1 MWFVFRV
8 SLPAYRKTVPFHCG
22 AKKPVC
28 QILRRALFL
37 FQPMISDQQDSVPL
51 LSRIALR
58 WRAVRDG
65 YRQLDTATHHAIGV
79 LLKIAVA
86 TYFVF
91 CALFLTARYVVWP
104 HIENYK
110 GEIEQIASKAI
121 GNPVS
126 IAGIRAGWDGL
137 NPSLMLDGVVVRD
150 KGGRQ
155 ALTLPE
161 VSATLSWWSIPTASL
176 RFQQLEISRP
186 NLDIHRDAVGKVY
199 IAGLLFD
206 SGKDNDG
213 KGKGADWVLSQKEIV
228 IRDGRLRWTDEMRK
242 APELALEDVRM
253 VLQNGWYHHRLM
265 LTAKPPASMA
275 APLDVRADFVHPYF
289 SSRISDVSQW
299 KGVLFA
305 DLQNTDLTAWKA
317 YFDYP
322 FEISKGFGSVQAWL
336 TLDGA
341 RVLDFTADLALSN
354 VSTRLRK
361 DLEQLNLIEISG
373 RVSAREDYSPDQG
386 EGKPT
391 FGAQGHSV
399 ALTDLSLKT
408 QDGLVLPKT
417 TIMEEFLPSRGGA
430 PSKTTI
436 RTKQLDLPTIS
447 DFSKY
452 LPLTVDQRKM
462 LADFTPSGQLKNFSV
477 VWQGNYPELVS
488 YQVSGDFS
496 GLSLKA
502 QAPRAA
508 RPASGKSPAQA
519 AIPGI
524 PGFQNLTGRVEA
536 NQQGGNF
543 SLTSEN
549 LTLHFPGYFSESAM
563 VFDVLKMQANWTFL
577 EKQQQ
582 LELQIGKMDFVQQGI
597 KGSISGKHT
606 RPLNLQDKASGS
618 IDMTG
623 KLSGF
628 DVKKIGRYLPLQT
641 PEDLRK
647 WLTGALED
655 GVAQD
660 ATFKVK
666 GDLAEFPFAD
676 KRDGKRKGEFT
687 VTTRIENGKLNY
699 TPGNYAKDG
708 RSPMWPQAEQIQ
720 GTLRV
725 NGARMEIWADTAQTA
740 NVALTNVSAII
751 PDMLSNDRQLE
762 IVGSAAGALQNFVR
776 FTHVTPVAGWI
787 GNFTE
792 DTKGSGNAKLSLKMQ
807 MPLTHMMDSKVQGM
821 LQFENNDVNLLK
833 GLPLLSKTKGKLE
846 FYEKGFRLND
856 INVGFVGG
864 TSVLSG
870 GTQQNGKFQVKAS
883 GSLTAEGL
891 RSAFPG
897 LSSRISG
904 STRYSLAI
912 NEKGRQPDIL
922 LESNLRGVA
931 LDFPAPL
938 KKSAAEA
945 MPFKFQMLGLTPA
958 SGTTWRDEIK
968 ISLGTALSTRYLR
981 QKAAG
986 KNQPWEVVRG
996 GIGVNVAAPDPA
1008 TGLAI
1013 KVAMDA
1019 IDVETWQ
1026 GVLGSVVGSKKTKT
1040 AEQVDAL
1047 DLSQYLDPDVFSAKT
1062 PKLTVSGVQLDR
1074 VELIAEPRQ
1083 GGWQLGLK
1091 SDQATGHINWIASG
1105 SKQEQEKISARLT
1118 SLNISESAASDAS
1131 EFLAAS
1137 GKPTRIP
1144 TLDIV
1149 ADNFEI
1155 FGKKLGRIELD
1166 ANNTPGTS
1174 GREWKIN
1181 KLLIANPDATLKAS
1195 GNWTATR
1202 AANVTKMS
1210 YSLEMADA
1218 GKLLDRFGFTNVL
1231 RGGKGK
1237 MGGVLQWNAPPFS
1250 LDKPSLSGQ
1259 IDLAMGSGQFLQAD
1273 PGIAKLLGVLSLQ
1286 NLPRRLTLDFRDVFS
1301 KGFAFDGI
1309 SATANIN
1316 AGIIKTDNLKMRG
1329 VSALVLMEGSAN
1341 IVNETQ
1347 NLHVVVIPVFDIS
1360 AAAIV
1365 YGVAIN
1371 PVIGAGAFLA
1381 QLFLKEP
1388 LMKAMTFEYKIT
1400 GPWSD
1405 PTITK
1410 LEKAGHAGKTPPAKN

>member
-1 MWFVFRV
+1 
-8 SLPAYRKTVPFHCG
+8 
-22 AKKPVC
+22 
-28 QILRRALFL
+28 
-37 FQPMISDQQDSVPL
+37 MISDQQDSVPL

-104 HIENYK
+104 HIESYK

-137 NPSLMLDGVVVRD
+137 NPRLMLDGVVVRD

-161 VSATLSWWSIPTASL
+161 VSAILSWWSIPRASL
-176 RFQQLEISRP
+176 RFHQLEITRP
-186 NLDIHRDAVGKVY
+186 NLDIHRDADGKVY

-206 SGKDNDG
+206 SGKENDG
-213 KGKGADWVLSQKEIV
+213 KGKGADWVLSQDEIV
-228 IRDGRLRWTDEMRK
+228 IVDGRLRWTDELRK

-253 VLQNGWYHHRLM
+253 VLQNGWRHHRLM
-265 LTAKPPASMA
+265 LTAKPPAAMA
-275 APLDVRADFVHPYF
+275 APLDVRADFAHPYF
-289 SSRISDVSQW
+289 ASRISDVSQW
-299 KGVLFA
+299 NGVLFA

-322 FEISKGFGSVQAWL
+322 FEISKGFGSVRAWL
-336 TLDGA
+336 TLDHA

-361 DLEQLNLIEISG
+361 DLEQLNLLEISG
-373 RVSAREDYSPDQG
+373 RVSAREDYDPAQG

-391 FGAQGHSV
+391 FGTQGHAV
-399 ALTDLSLKT
+399 ALTDLTLKT

-417 TIMEEFLPSRGGA
+417 TITEEFLPGRGGA
-430 PSKTTI
+430 QDKTII

-447 DFSKY
+447 DFARY
-452 LPLTVDQRKM
+452 LPLTVEQRKM
-462 LADFTPSGQLKNFSV
+462 LADFTPSGQLKDFSV
-477 VWQGNYPELVS
+477 EWQGNYPELVS
-488 YQVSGDFS
+488 YQVSGEFS

-508 RPASGKSPAQA
+508 RPASGKTPAQA

-524 PGFQNLTGRVEA
+524 PGFENLTGRVEA

-563 VFDVLKMQANWTFL
+563 VFDALKMQANWAFL

-582 LELQIGKMDFVQQGI
+582 FQFQIGKMDFVQQGI
-597 KGSISGKHT
+597 KGSLSGKHT
-606 RPLNLQDKASGS
+606 RPSNLQDKSAGS
-618 IDMTG
+618 IDMSG

-641 PEDLRK
+641 PEGLRR

-660 ATFKVK
+660 AIIKVK

-676 KRDGKRKGEFT
+676 KHDGKRKGEFT
-687 VTTRIENGKLNY
+687 IATRIENGKLNY

-720 GTLRV
+720 GSLRV

-762 IVGSAAGALQNFVR
+762 IVGNAAGALQDFVR
-776 FTHVTPVAGWI
+776 YTHVTPVAGWI

-792 DTKGSGNAKLSLKMQ
+792 DTKGSGNAKLLLKMQ

-821 LQFENNDVNLLK
+821 LQFENNDVSLLK
-833 GLPLLSKTKGKLE
+833 GFPLLSKTKGKLE
-846 FYEKGFRLND
+846 FYEKGFRLHD

-883 GSLTAEGL
+883 GSLSAEGL

-922 LESNLRGVA
+922 LESSLRGMA

-938 KKSAAEA
+938 KKSAADA
-945 MPFKFQMLGLTPA
+945 MPLKFQILALTP
-958 SGTTWRDEIK
+958 SNGTTWRDEIK
-968 ISLGTALSTRYLR
+968 LSLGSAVSARYLR
-981 QKAAG
+981 QKSAG
-986 KNQPWEVVRG
+986 KNAPWQVVRG

-1008 TGLAI
+1008 TGLAM
-1013 KVAMDA
+1013 KVAIDA

-1026 GVLGSVVGSKKTKT
+1026 GVLGSVVGSKKAKA
-1040 AEQVDAL
+1040 AEQVDGL
-1047 DLSQYLDPDVFSAKT
+1047 DIAQYLDPDVFSAKT
-1062 PKLTVSGVQLDR
+1062 PKLTVAGIQLSQ
-1074 VELIAEPRQ
+1074 VELLAEPRA
-1083 GGWQLGLK
+1083 GGWQLELK
-1091 SDQATGHINWIASG
+1091 SDQATGHVNWVASE
-1105 SKQEQEKISARLT
+1105 SKQGQDKISARLT
-1118 SLNISESAASDAS
+1118 SLNISQSAAADAS
-1131 EFLAAS
+1131 EVLEAS
-1137 GKPTRIP
+1137 GKSTKIP
-1144 TLDIV
+1144 ALDIV
-1149 ADNFEI
+1149 AENFAL
-1155 FGKKLGRIELD
+1155 FGKKLGRLELD
-1166 ANNTPGTS
+1166 ASNTPGTS
-1174 GREWKIN
+1174 GHEWKID
-1181 KLLIANPDATLKAS
+1181 KLWIANSDATLKAS
-1195 GNWTATR
+1195 GKWTAR
-1202 AANVTKMS
+1202 KAANVTNMT

-1218 GKLLDRFGFTNVL
+1218 GKLLERFEFVDVL

-1237 MGGVLQWNAPPFS
+1237 MDGVLQWKSVPYS

-1259 IDLAMGSGQFLQAD
+1259 INLALGSGQFLQAD
-1273 PGIAKLLGVLSLQ
+1273 PGMAKLLGVLSLQ
-1286 NLPRRLTLDFRDVFS
+1286 SLPRRLSLDFRDIFS
-1301 KGFAFDGI
+1301 KGFAFDSI
-1309 SATANIN
+1309 HATAAIAN
-1316 AGIIKTDNLKMRG
+1316 GVVKTDNLKMRG
-1329 VSALVLMEGSAN
+1329 VSSTVLMEGTADV
-1341 IVNETQ
+1341 VNETQ
-1347 NLHVVVIPVFDIS
+1347 NLHVVVIPEVNAG
-1360 AAAIV
+1360 AASIV
-1365 YGVAIN
+1365 YGMAIN
-1371 PVIGAGAFLA
+1371 PVIGVGTFLA
-1381 QLFLKEP
+1381 QMFLRDP
-1388 LMKAMTFEYKIT
+1388 LMKALTFEYQVT
-1400 GPWSD
+1400 GSWKE

-1410 LEKAGHAGKTPPAKN
+1410 IKRTGDAPKAPPSNNENNTGA